1 MIPLIKLPL
10 NEDDAQAV
18 ADVVRSKMIGLGNLV
33 FEFEEK
39 LAKFAGSKYAVAVD
53 SCTSA
58 LFLSLDYFHRI
69 TQWTMERQTGVVGIP
84 SMTVPLVANAIQEA
98 GLVAVFTD
106 DVDWVGTHY
115 NLYGTNIWDSAHE
128 LYRGCFKQYPKD
140 AVVCLSFYPT
150 KPLGSADGGAI
161 LTNDK
166 KMYEWLKSAST
177 YGRNQ
182 GKKYRDSWDYEVIMI
197 GYKRHY
203 TNLQAALC
211 MSQLERLDETNA
223 DKEVVRNFYNKSFR
237 YNNESDYLYR
247 IWVKD
252 RNKFIKSMKDK
263 GIACGVHYKPMHM
276 MEAYEDTPV
285 IGSKEKLE
293 KAYKHTVSIPFYA
306 DMTHE
311 DILNVTNAVI
321 SSGQLMFNYE

>member
-18 ADVVRSKMIGLGNLV
+18 ADVIRSKRIGLGNLV
-33 FEFEEK
+33 FEFEKK
-39 LAKFAGSKYAVAVD
+39 LAKFAGAKYCVTTD

-58 LFLSLDYFHRI
+58 LFLSLDYFNRI
-69 TQWTMERQTGVVGIP
+69 TQWKMERQTGVVGVP
-84 SMTVPLVANAIQEA
+84 SMTVPLVANAIEEA
-98 GLVAVFTD
+98 GLTCVFTD

-166 KMYEWLKSAST
+166 KMADWLRSAST

-182 GKKYRDSWDYEVIMI
+182 GKRYQDSWDYEVIMM

-211 MSQLERLDETNA
+211 MSQLERLDITNVNR
-223 DKEVVRNFYNKSFR
+223 KIIRNVYNLAFSQDNK
-237 YNNESDYLYR
+237 SDYLYR
-247 IWVKD
+247 LQIKD
-252 RNKFIKSMKDK
+252 RDKFIKYMRKN
-263 GIACGVHYKPMHM
+263 GMACGVHYKPMHM
-276 MEAYEDTPV
+276 MEAYKDTPV

-293 KAYKHTVSIPFYA
+293 EAYKHTVSIPFYA
-306 DMTHE
+306 DMKGE
-311 DILNVTNAVI
+311 EVQKVI
-321 SSGQLMFNYE
+321 DFTLKWMYAHNE